1 MYLLLIII
9 VIILWISY
17 LIISIQIAS
26 AFKNFP
32 FFSKSHNYDILYK
45 AFNYLFALIFY
56 IGLLIVPIYAFDII
70 DWLIP
75 TNYINDHSGLQL
87 PFRFWRDL
95 QLSWH

>member
-26 AFKNFP
+26 AFKNFTS
-32 FFSKSHNYDILYK
+32 FSKSHNHHIVYK

-87 PFRFWRDL
+87 PCRFWRDL

>member
-26 AFKNFP
+26 AFKNFTS
-32 FFSKSHNYDILYK
+32 FSKSHNHHIVYK

-56 IGLLIVPIYAFDII
+56 IGLLIVTIYAFDII

>member
-9 VIILWISY
+9 VWISY

-26 AFKNFP
+26 AFKNFTS
-32 FFSKSHNYDILYK
+32 FSKSHNHHIVYK

>member
-26 AFKNFP
+26 AFKNFTS
-32 FFSKSHNYDILYK
+32 FSKSHNHHIVYK
-45 AFNYLFALIFY
+45 AFNYLLALIFY

>member
-26 AFKNFP
+26 AFKNFTS
-32 FFSKSHNYDILYK
+32 FRKSHNHHIVYK